1 MVAFIIA
8 DILIILIAIYILS
21 VRGRTNN
28 KNTEK
33 FLNFRYA
40 HRGLHNKPTVP
51 ENSLA
56 AFKAAVDNG
65 YAIELDV
72 HLMKDGNIAVI
83 HDASLKRTAGMD
95 VKIEDLTTADL
106 EKFTLEESSEKI
118 PTLNQVLDL
127 VDGKVPLLVEIKPE
141 GNCAAVT
148 AKTVEILKSYKGD
161 YCIESFDPR
170 CILWLKKNA
179 PEIVRGQLTQN
190 FIKAKSELSFFTR
203 LLLTPLVLN
212 CLNRPDFIAVEQTDR
227 KDPQIVLATRL
238 WGVRKFVWTVKSNE
252 DLIMLEK
259 EGFTPIFEQFKP

>member
-1 MVAFIIA
+1 MIA

-28 KNTEK
+28 KNTGK

-40 HRGLHNKPTVP
+40 HRGLHQKPTVP

-106 EKFTLEESSEKI
+106 EKFIFPSDIRIQYII
-118 PTLNQVLDL
+118 PH
-127 VDGKVPLLVEIKPE
+127 G
-141 GNCAAVT
+141 
-148 AKTVEILKSYKGD
+148 
-161 YCIESFDPR
+161 
-170 CILWLKKNA
+170 
-179 PEIVRGQLTQN
+179 
-190 FIKAKSELSFFTR
+190 
-203 LLLTPLVLN
+203 
-212 CLNRPDFIAVEQTDR
+212 
-227 KDPQIVLATRL
+227 
-238 WGVRKFVWTVKSNE
+238 
-252 DLIMLEK
+252 
-259 EGFTPIFEQFKP
+259 